1 MSMLADLYL
10 LAAGRLESAT
20 LSDALAGAD
29 ERRARRQRRLS
40 ALVEQCRRLRQQ
52 LHGVQRA
59 DLAMVSRIANLEAAL
74 RDIANEQEC
83 TNLYACQRR
92 ARQALGER

>member
-1 MSMLADLYL
+1 MSMLADMYL
-10 LAAGRLESAT
+10 SGT

-52 LHGVQRA
+52 LHA
-59 DLAMVSRIANLEAAL
+59 AVSKLHETQAKRGAELMQLEAAL
-74 RDIANEQEC
+74 RDIANDQEC
-83 TNLYACQRR
+83 TNLHACQRR